1 MSKYSRLITMKD
13 NFTKAAI
20 EAVSNF
26 MKLYW
31 QNKADAIQNEIDNM
45 TISEAQEKMSC

>member
-20 EAVSNF
+20 EADSNF

-31 QNKADAIQNEIDNM
+31 QNKADAIQNEMDNM
-45 TISEAQEKMSC
+45 TVAEAQEEVK